1 MGIQLQQL
9 DKSNIKMKLFFV
21 LALFIASAFAGNS
34 ATTSFTGPAE
44 LVKHIAEFD
53 DKSARACV
61 SVKAPKAK
69 QVEVKLTKAQ
79 FDDLLAK
86 CKNNEPIDLSQFEL
100 TAPQLPFPPKPQ
112 PNSQK
117 LSNQTSKSSH
127 TQSSNANCD
136 VTIV

>member
-1 MGIQLQQL
+1 
-9 DKSNIKMKLFFV
+9 MKLFFV

-86 CKNNEPIDLSQFEL
+86 CKNNEPIDLSQFGVDC
-100 TAPQLPFPPKPQ
+100 TPISVSAQASAKFSKIVKPDFQILPHP
-112 PNSQK
+112 
-117 LSNQTSKSSH
+117 
-127 TQSSNANCD
+127 
-136 VTIV
+136 IVKC

>member
-1 MGIQLQQL
+1 MGQLQQL
-9 DKSNIKMKLFFV
+9 DISNIKMKLFFV
-21 LALFIASAFAGNS
+21 LALFIASAFAENK
-34 ATTSFTGPAE
+34 AETSFTGPAE

-61 SVKAPKAK
+61 SVKAPKVK
-69 QVEVKLTKAQ
+69 PVEVKLTKAQ

-86 CKNNEPIDLSQFEL
+86 CKTTSQSTSHNSEL
-100 TAPQLPFPPKPQ
+100 TAPQSMSPPKPQ

-117 LSNQTSKSSH
+117 LSNQTFTSFH
-127 TQSSNANCD
+127 TQSSSANCD

>member
-21 LALFIASAFAGNS
+21 IALFIASAFAENR
-34 ATTSFTGPAE
+34 ADTSFTGPAE

-61 SVKAPKAK
+61 SVKAPK
-69 QVEVKLTKAQ
+69 VKPTKAQ

-86 CKNNEPIDLSQFEL
+86 CKNDEPIDLSQFGVDCTPVTVSAQA
-100 TAPQLPFPPKPQ
+100 TAKFSKVVKPDIHILPHP
-112 PNSQK
+112 
-117 LSNQTSKSSH
+117 
-127 TQSSNANCD
+127 
-136 VTIV
+136 IVKCY